1 MSAAMLGERGAMRT
15 LILAAVLA
23 VPTLAAPSLAWA
35 DPVLEARSATG
46 ACLAAVIDN
55 APVEDI
61 DGDDVT
67 IRRGKDPVS
76 CTVRVTA
83 GEPVLIRDA
92 VQVAMKRRA
101 EIFSLARTSWA
112 PGEWASRETYC
123 NIPGRRAVAVFVSTS
138 KPGRQPVLTATVFED
153 KTRDQRC
160 DRDLGVQ
167 QVATNDV
174 AAPAAVEAAQSP
186 KVEAAK
192 APEPAT
198 VQAAAKPAK
207 KDGWLRKRLGL
218 GKKD

>member
-1 MSAAMLGERGAMRT
+1 MLGERGGMRF
-15 LILAAVLA
+15 LILAAVLT
-23 VPTLAAPSLAWA
+23 VPAAAAHA

-46 ACLAAVIDN
+46 ACLAAVIDS

-123 NIPGRRAVAVFVSTS
+123 NIPGRRAFAVFVSTS

-167 QVATNDV
+167 QVAANEVAPPPV
-174 AAPAAVEAAQSP
+174 AAPAPAEPAR
-186 KVEAAK
+186 VEAAK
-192 APEPAT
+192 APEPAQ
-198 VQAAAKPAK
+198 VEPAAKPEK
-207 KDGWLRKRLGL
+207 KDGWLRRRLGL

>member
-1 MSAAMLGERGAMRT
+1 MLGERGAMRP
-15 LILAAVLA
+15 LILAAALTVPA
-23 VPTLAAPSLAWA
+23 VAAPGLAWA
-35 DPVLEARSATG
+35 DPVLEARSATA

-61 DGDDVT
+61 DGEYVT

-101 EIFSLARTSWA
+101 EIFSLAKTAWA

-123 NIPGRRAVAVFVSTS
+123 NIPSRRAVAVFVSTS

-153 KTRDQRC
+153 KARDPRC

-167 QVATNDV
+167 QVAANDV
-174 AAPAAVEAAQSP
+174 APAAAAAEPAKTQTD
-186 KVEAAK
+186 K

-198 VQAAAKPAK
+198 VEAAAKPEK
-207 KDGWLRKRLGL
+207 KDGWLRRRLGL

>member
-1 MSAAMLGERGAMRT
+1 MLGERSAMRF
-15 LILAAVLA
+15 LILAAALA
-23 VPTLAAPSLAWA
+23 LPAAVAAPSLAWA
-35 DPVLEARSATG
+35 DPVQEARSATA
-46 ACLAAVIDN
+46 ACLAAVIDD

-101 EIFSLARTSWA
+101 ELFSLAKTAWA

-138 KPGRQPVLTATVFED
+138 KPGRHPVLTATVFEA
-153 KTRDQRC
+153 KARDQRC

-167 QVATNDV
+167 QVAANDV
-174 AAPAAVEAAQSP
+174 APPAVAPAAAAEP
-186 KVEAAK
+186 AKAEAAK
-192 APEPAT
+192 APEPAK
-198 VQAAAKPAK
+198 VESAKAGK
-207 KDGWLRKRLGL
+207 KDGWLRRRLGL
-218 GKKD
+218 GKND

>member
-23 VPTLAAPSLAWA
+23 LPAVAAPSLAWA

-101 EIFSLARTSWA
+101 ELFSLARTAWA

-167 QVATNDV
+167 QVAANDV
-174 AAPAAVEAAQSP
+174 APAA
-186 KVEAAK
+186 VEAAK

-198 VQAAAKPAK
+198 VQAAAKPEK

>member
-1 MSAAMLGERGAMRT
+1 
-15 LILAAVLA
+15 
-23 VPTLAAPSLAWA
+23 
-35 DPVLEARSATG
+35 
-46 ACLAAVIDN
+46 VIDG

-83 GEPVLIRDA
+83 GEPVVIRDA
-92 VQVAMKRRA
+92 VQAAMKRRA
-101 EIFSLARTSWA
+101 ELFSLARTSWA

-167 QVATNDV
+167 QVAAN
-174 AAPAAVEAAQSP
+174 EAAATP
-186 KVEAAK
+186 GAVAEAAK
-192 APEPAT
+192 VESPAPDIAT
-198 VQAAAKPAK
+198 LDPPPKAAK
-207 KDGWLRKRLGL
+207 KDGWLRRKLGL

>member
-1 MSAAMLGERGAMRT
+1 MLSERGVMRT
-15 LILAAVLA
+15 LILAALLVGPAA
-23 VPTLAAPSLAWA
+23 VAHA
-35 DPVLEARSATG
+35 DPVLETRSATA

-61 DGDDVT
+61 DGDHVT

-76 CTVRVTA
+76 CTLRVTA

-101 EIFSLARTSWA
+101 EIFSLARTGWA

-123 NIPGRRAVAVFVSTS
+123 NIPGRRAVTVFVSTS
-138 KPGRQPVLTATVFED
+138 KPGQQPVLTATVFED
-153 KTRDQRC
+153 KTRDPRC

-167 QVATNDV
+167 QVAANDAAV
-174 AAPAAVEAAQSP
+174 AAAEPANIQTT
-186 KVEAAK
+186 K
-192 APEPAT
+192 APEPAQ
-198 VQAAAKPAK
+198 VEAGARSEN
-207 KDGWLRKRLGL
+207 KDGWLRRRLGL